1 MAKIVLAT
9 FGSLGDLHPKVALA
23 LELKRRGHEPTI
35 AAMEFYRDG
44 IEALGLDFHTMRPNV
59 DPLDRELA
67 RDLMDLKTSTRK
79 IIGDI
84 IMANLRPMYE
94 DLSDAVAEADLLISG
109 EIVYAARSVVDKTGI
124 TWVSTSLSPISFFS
138 SEDPPV
144 PPGFEW
150 VENLRFLGSLFHK
163 VMFGMAKS
171 SMSDIYAPYRDFRG
185 ELGLSEDHDPIFSGK
200 FSRTLHLAMFSKALA
215 KPQPDWPSA
224 TLQSGFAFFDDD
236 MFDGSMSSELE
247 TFLDSGEPPIVFT
260 LGSAAA
266 MDPGDFFEQ
275 SITAAKLLGKRALL
289 LYGKFN
295 EPPAGLTKD
304 IAGFNYAS
312 YSRVFPRAACVV
324 HQGGVGTTGQA
335 LRAGVPQ
342 LIVPYANDQPDN
354 AARCR
359 RNGLGEVIARDSY
372 NAKAASETIKKIIA
386 DPNYKQRS
394 FQASRIIAAESGT
407 MTACDAIDVVLNQ

>member
-23 LELKRRGHEPTI
+23 LELKRRGHEPVI
-35 AAMEFYRDG
+35 VAMEFYREA
-44 IEALGLDFHTMRPNV
+44 IESLGLDFHLMRPNV
-59 DPLDRELA
+59 DPLDRRLA

-94 DLSDAVAEADLLISG
+94 DLSDAVAGADLLVSG
-109 EIVYAARSVVDKTGI
+109 EIVYAARSVVDMTGI

-138 SEDPPV
+138 NEDPPV

-150 VENLRFLGSLFHK
+150 VENLRFLGSMFHK
-163 VMFGMAKS
+163 LMLGMAKN
-171 SMSDIYAPYRDFRG
+171 SMSDLYEPYKAFRR
-185 ELGLSEDHDPIFSGK
+185 ELGLSEDHDPIFFGK

-224 TLQSGFAFFDDD
+224 TLQSGFAFFDND
-236 MFDGSMSSELE
+236 MFDGSMSGELE
-247 TFLDSGEPPIVFT
+247 AFLDAGEPPIVFT

-275 SITAAKLLGKRALL
+275 SIAAAKILGKRALL

-295 EPPAGLTKD
+295 EPPGGLTRD
-304 IAGFNYAS
+304 IAGFNYAP
-312 YSRVFPRAACVV
+312 YSHVFPRASCIV

-335 LRAGVPQ
+335 MRAGVPQ

-359 RNGLGEVIARDSY
+359 RNGLGEVISRGDYSAET
-372 NAKAASETIKKIIA
+372 ASEMIVKIIS

-394 FQASRIIAAESGT
+394 FQASRIIAAERGT
-407 MTACDAIDVVLNQ
+407 ITACDAIEDVLKH